1 MNVNRNTAL
10 IWCFN
15 SRTDI
20 FDHLIHL
27 ISSLSKLYPDGKI
40 FSALMYRS
48 NSVKDMKIDS
58 RREYDDV
65 KDFFDNDIKM

>member
-1 MNVNRNTAL
+1 
-10 IWCFN
+10 
-15 SRTDI
+15 
-20 FDHLIHL
+20 
-27 ISSLSKLYPDGKI
+27 
-40 FSALMYRS
+40 MYRS